1 MSATP
6 IPAACAHRPRRG
18 GLVVPYLSFEHNDA
32 VAFGTADPIKRDRC
46 FEHRLCQICENP
58 LERRF
63 YVVVRPQDVG
73 FGYAPEPG
81 LHPPCLQY
89 SEQACPMLNGTAET
103 YREGGVSRS
112 HPALRT
118 CADPDCRRCA
128 AGFGQRGPERTAS
141 AAPDW
146 DAWMLPLDAY
156 QLRRDGR
163 KILGISLDLAPLRIR
178 RILVSPERESALR
191 MIAALADLGR

>member
-1 MSATP
+1 M
-6 IPAACAHRPRRG
+6 
-18 GLVVPYLSFEHNDA
+18 
-32 VAFGTADPIKRDRC
+32 
-46 FEHRLCQICENP
+46 
-58 LERRF
+58 
-63 YVVVRPQDVG
+63 
-73 FGYAPEPG
+73 APKII
-81 LHPPCLQY
+81 QY